1 MFTFSRI
8 NRLLALLTAL
18 LLVALCGC
26 AAQKNAAATPV
37 PAATPIVLAAQ
48 TQSASPAPTPE
59 PAPALRYIFLFIGD
73 GMGPNQV
80 LAANEALLAAG
91 RDPLAFLAFPVVGSA
106 HTNNIDGETTDSA
119 AAATAIATGHKT
131 INGYLGLDENENR
144 LTDISETL
152 RDSGRKIGILTTVSL
167 DHATP
172 AGFYAHVDSRRTY
185 DMIADDLFASGF
197 DFFAGGGFHDTP
209 DSADHAAENGYTVI
223 SSPKDAEANA
233 PGKLIL
239 SSSLIF
245 GDYGVLPAIDG
256 GARANWLRDSTALA
270 INRLT
275 NPEGFFMMVE
285 GGRIDYFCHYN
296 DAGSFVAELLDF
308 DEAVGAAIAFYA
320 EHPNETLIL
329 VTADHET
336 GDVSLAEGDRAALLR
351 QTVSCDICD
360 DTLVAQCV
368 LDQTPFAEALPLFA
382 SAFGLDNLTTD
393 ETAFLQTAYGHTLKG
408 DLPSNKSNEEYG
420 VYDPITSACATLV
433 ATRAGL
439 TFGSGGHTDK
449 DVSVYA
455 LGIGSEYFS
464 GSYENTN
471 LHDAILQAVA
481 AYPFS

>member
-1 MFTFSRI
+1 MFTFSQN

-18 LLVALCGC
+18 LLVTLCGC
-26 AAQKNAAATPV
+26 AARKSAAPTPA
-37 PAATPIVLAAQ
+37 PASTPIVLAAQ
-48 TQSASPAPTPE
+48 TQSPSPAPTPE
-59 PAPALRYIFLFIGD
+59 PAPAVRYIFLFIGD
-73 GMGPNQV
+73 GMGQNHI
-80 LAANEALLAAG
+80 LAANEALQAVG
-91 RDPLAFLAFPVVGSA
+91 RDPLSFLSFPVVGSI
-106 HTNNIDGETTDSA
+106 HTKNIEGETTDSA

-131 INGYLGLDENENR
+131 INGYLGLDENGNR
-144 LTDISETL
+144 LTAISETL

-209 DSADHAAENGYTVI
+209 DSAVHAAENGYTI
-223 SSPKDAEANA
+223 LSAPSDEEANTA
-233 PGKLIL
+233 GKFIL

-256 GARANWLRDSTALA
+256 GARVNWLRDSTALA
-270 INRLT
+270 IRQLT
-275 NPEGFFMMVE
+275 NPDGFFMMVE

-296 DAGSFVAELLDF
+296 DAGSFIAELLDF
-308 DEAVGAAIAFYA
+308 DAAVATAVAFYEA
-320 EHPNETLIL
+320 HPNETLIL

-336 GDVSLAEGDRAALLR
+336 GDVSLSAGDRAALLR
-351 QTVSCDICD
+351 QSVSCDTCD

-368 LDQTPFAEALPLFA
+368 SEQTPFAEALPLFA
-382 SAFGLDNLTTD
+382 SAFGLNSLTPE
-393 ETAFLQTAYGHTLKG
+393 ETAYLQKAYTHTLKG

-420 VYDPITSACATLV
+420 VYEPITSACANLV

-439 TFGSGGHTDK
+439 TFGSGGHTSK
-449 DVSVYA
+449 DVPVYA
-455 LGIGSEYFS
+455 LGIGSEFFA

-481 AYPFS
+481 AYPLS